1 MSSVCSHESLDSYRT
16 SSYREAVSEWGFL
29 TNHAHVLLCV
39 TKESDTRLR
48 HIAAC
53 VGITERATHRIVCDL
68 VDTGYLTKHRVG
80 RRSYYEVNLELPLR
94 HALERDH
101 QLGDLL
107 GPFLRGGRAVSS
119 GARRSSPDTSTEPS
133 PTTEPVRIPG

>member
-1 MSSVCSHESLDSYRT
+1 
-16 SSYREAVSEWGFL
+16 VSEWGFL

-48 HIAAC
+48 HIADC

-94 HALERDH
+94 HSLERDH
-101 QLGDLL
+101 QLGDLVR
-107 GPFLRGGRAVSS
+107 PFLQVGSAESLGVATSVRGA
-119 GARRSSPDTSTEPS
+119 STEPL
-133 PTTEPVRIPG
+133 PTEAISTPG